1 MCNHRKCD
9 DDNNQGVGWLN
20 IGGGGGEGTMM
31 APKQFD
37 KTKR

>member
-20 IGGGGGEGTMM
+20 IGGGGGEDDGS
-31 APKQFD
+31 
-37 KTKR
+37 